1 MKTHRIIFAV
11 LTMLFVNVMSAA
23 WAADFLSQLH
33 PYITVKEEYNDN
45 INLTHDN
52 KKDDFITT
60 VQPGLKYSNMRPA
73 GGVELDA
80 NIGYVMYAR
89 ETDYNYWNANGSL
102 DVKYMTPEHINFY
115 FKDSF
120 TRSDDPREREIF
132 STEADNRYVLS
143 TLTERSVYWRNVA
156 APTLEYQFGPDDR
169 VGLNY
174 RNNVYRSESDTA
186 QGNGDSTENYV
197 NPFVSYWFNR
207 QNGIYLEYGYTA
219 GDFEDSPDLEGHRL
233 YGRYTNRFS
242 AKSSAFVE
250 YAYMTRKFED
260 VSGPAAVINA
270 NHSDYDINEA
280 AIGITHAFTPTLTAS
295 AQAGYFVQ
303 NPETGENE
311 DGFSYKA
318 ELRNTDARTTYQ
330 ISAEGGYKEDFFTSQ
345 NLGFTKY
352 HRVTGSARHS
362 LDRRFSVGCRGSV
375 EWAEYQDPERT
386 DTIWGVVGTA
396 SYQPLRW
403 LTFSLELSHR
413 ENRSDLEIDEYKEN
427 RAMVTV
433 NATY

>member
-1 MKTHRIIFAV
+1 MNARRIVLAALALLSMNAAPAV
-11 LTMLFVNVMSAA
+11 YG
-23 WAADFLSQLH
+23 ADFLSSLH

-45 INLTHDN
+45 LNLTHDN

-60 VQPGLKYSNMRPA
+60 VQPGLKFSNMGPTR
-73 GGVELDA
+73 GVTLDA
-80 NIGYVMYAR
+80 NVGYVMYAR
-89 ETDYNYWNANGSL
+89 ETDYNYWSANGSL

-115 FKDSF
+115 FKHSF

-132 STEADNRYVLS
+132 STEADNKYLLS

-156 APTLEYQFGPDDR
+156 APTLEYQFGPEDR
-169 VGLNY
+169 IGVNY
-174 RNNVYRSESDTA
+174 RNNIYRAESDTA
-186 QGNGDSTENYV
+186 QDSTENYI
-197 NPFVSYWFNR
+197 NPFISYWFNR
-207 QNGIYLEYGYTA
+207 QNGVYLEYGYTD
-219 GDFEDSPDLEGHRL
+219 GTFDNSPDLEGHRFS
-233 YGRYTNRFS
+233 GRYIHRYS
-242 AKSSAFVE
+242 PKSSVFAE
-250 YAYMTRKFED
+250 YAYTTRKFED
-260 VSGPAAVINA
+260 ASGPANAINA
-270 NHSDYDINEA
+270 NHSDYDINEGA
-280 AIGITHAFTPTLTAS
+280 VGITHAFTPTLTAS

-330 ISAEGGYKEDFFTSQ
+330 ISAEGGYREDFFTSE

-352 HRVTGSARHS
+352 HRITGSARHA

-403 LTFSLELSHR
+403 LTLSLELSHR
-413 ENRSDLEIDEYKEN
+413 ENQSDLEIDEYKEN
-427 RAMVTV
+427 RAMLTVT
-433 NATY
+433 ATY

>member
-1 MKTHRIIFAV
+1 MKTRRIILAV
-11 LTMLFVNVMSAA
+11 LAA
-23 WAADFLSQLH
+23 LLASPMAAARAADFLSQLH
-33 PYITVKEEYNDN
+33 PYVTVKGEYNDN
-45 INLTHDN
+45 LNLTPDN

-102 DVKYMTPEHINFY
+102 NVKYTTPGRVNFY

-169 VGLNY
+169 VGVNY
-174 RNNVYRSESDTA
+174 RNNVYRSESDTG
-186 QGNGDSTENYV
+186 QGSGDSTENYV

-219 GDFEDSPDLEGHRL
+219 GDFEDNPDLEGHRL

-242 AKSSAFVE
+242 PKSSIFAE
-250 YAYMTRKFED
+250 YAYMTRKFKD
-260 VSGPAAVINA
+260 APD
-270 NHSDYDINEA
+270 SDYDVHDPA
-280 AIGITHAFTPTLTAS
+280 VGITHAFTPALTAS

-303 NPETGENE
+303 DPKTGSRE

-318 ELRNTDARTTYQ
+318 ELKNAGARTTWQ
-330 ISAEGGYKEDFFTSQ
+330 ISAQGGYTEDFFTSQ

-362 LDRRFSVGCRGSV
+362 LDRRLSVGCRGSV
-375 EWAEYQDPERT
+375 EWAEYRDPERT
-386 DTIWGVVGTA
+386 DTIWGVAGTA

-403 LTFSLELSHR
+403 LTLSLELSHR
-413 ENRSDLEIDEYKEN
+413 ENQSDLEIDEYKEN
-427 RAMVTV
+427 RAMITV
-433 NATY
+433 SAAY